1 MPISTESIKQDLDE
15 LTTDQLQQ
23 VIDFIAF
30 LKFQSKRRRLLL
42 NPEQL
47 APLATEFAEEDHALA
62 EAGMDD
68 YAEMLHREDEL

>member
-1 MPISTESIKQDLDE
+1 MPIITETIKQDLDE

-23 VIDFIAF
+23 VMDFIAF

-42 NPEQL
+42 DPEQL
-47 APLATEFAEEDHALA
+47 APLATDFAEEDRALA

-68 YAEMLHREDEL
+68 YADMLCREDKL